1 MTSNIGVKKLQDFGT
16 GVGFKSTNNEIM
28 EEELKRD
35 VLKKELSKFFA
46 PEFLNR
52 IDEVVIFNSL
62 QKDDINR
69 IVKLEVDKLII
80 RVNNM
85 KYNIGYE
92 DCLIDYISKIG
103 FDDQYGARPIKRAI
117 QDKIEDLI
125 SEKILTNELEEEKE
139 YILFIKKNGE
149 DEYVDLKE
157 IIKPGPKKRVRKKKE
172 D

>member
-1 MTSNIGVKKLQDFGT
+1 
-16 GVGFKSTNNEIM
+16 
-28 EEELKRD
+28 
-35 VLKKELSKFFA
+35 LKKELSKFFA

-62 QKDDINR
+62 QKNDIDK

-92 DCLIDYISKIG
+92 DCLIDYIAKIG

-125 SEKILTNELEEEKE
+125 SEKILTNEVEEEKE

-149 DEYVDLKE
+149 DEFVDLKE
-157 IIKPGPKKRVRKKKE
+157 IIKPEPKKRIRKKKE